1 MQQDEPTY
9 IGVCVCVCVRCR
21 EQKEWA
27 MWQSRGEL
35 LLDYVKHSHSPEV
48 TTLLWKLKASQRFT
62 VFVNRRLSHSLSG
75 PAPTR
80 YTPHGRLLWTTTA
93 TSAAGMSVCL
103 HGEESWRRGEERA
116 KKRNR
121 KRKHGLLV
129 LIQIGSEWW
138 DLAQQSPALYSQLL
152 MATQI
157 KHLTLILLSFSPGTS
172 LGQQSHTLSV
182 TLSFSI
188 SRTASTFPLPPLSTS
203 SPLYV
208 WNLLLSC
215 SQPRPAKPD
224 QQIHSPHL
232 ALRSGC
238 PLQRMPTR
246 RPWGGWKRNNG
257 KADKGVWECMEKSKW
272 DSDVKKM
279 YHFEIHHLSHYS
291 TLSLLFHVSIIFF
304 GCFLNWLYT
313 WISLSNNKPSTTDII
328 VPLFSRCQLPCAPQ
342 RSLCCSPCYI
352 TECVLGL

>member
-1 MQQDEPTY
+1 MAGCYGQPPPHPLPECLFVCMERRVGG
-9 IGVCVCVCVRCR
+9 GV
-21 EQKEWA
+21 
-27 MWQSRGEL
+27 
-35 LLDYVKHSHSPEV
+35 
-48 TTLLWKLKASQRFT
+48 
-62 VFVNRRLSHSLSG
+62 
-75 PAPTR
+75 
-80 YTPHGRLLWTTTA
+80 
-93 TSAAGMSVCL
+93 
-103 HGEESWRRGEERA
+103 RRGR

-121 KRKHGLLV
+121 KRKHRLLV

-138 DLAQQSPALYSQLL
+138 DLARQSPALYSQLL

-208 WNLLLSC
+208 WNLLLSR

-246 RPWGGWKRNNG
+246 RPWGCWKRNNG

-272 DSDVKKM
+272 DSDVRKM
-279 YHFEIHHLSHYS
+279 
-291 TLSLLFHVSIIFF
+291 LSLW
-304 GCFLNWLYT
+304 NT
-313 WISLSNNKPSTTDII
+313 PSLS
-328 VPLFSRCQLPCAPQ
+328 LFYTLTYYFMCP
-342 RSLCCSPCYI
+342 
-352 TECVLGL
+352 